1 VGGAGTGR
9 GLGSDAVRS
18 MTRQR
23 PGLLSADGGRSA
35 WPTPARR
42 GRSSRETLRTGSL
55 STGFGTGLEAGR
67 GAGWRTGAGW
77 LTEPAF
83 RTGAAWRAGAAWR
96 TGALRGAPAIGGLG
110 AAVLGWVL
118 AVEFDWGNGGSW
130 DIVRGA
136 VRAPERASLATFTGA
151 SVRID
156 EDWRDVVQATR
167 GPLGATLPSDQP
179 SAGQRAGRGSGSRSL
194 RSITRW
200 DRPRRGVSI
209 TTTVDVSDVDD
220 VAARWRRP
228 CGARLRRALRKRCM
242 LRLESGV
249 EWTIHA
255 IAAITTSH
263 NPTASRLTTKP
274 LIGPPPFHSCG
285 ILADP

>member
-23 PGLLSADGGRSA
+23 PGLLSADGARSA

-55 STGFGTGLEAGR
+55 PTGFGTGLEAGR
-67 GAGWRTGAGW
+67 
-77 LTEPAF
+77 
-83 RTGAAWRAGAAWR
+83 GAAWRAGAAWR

-130 DIVRGA
+130 DIVPGA

-209 TTTVDVSDVDD
+209 TTTVDVSDVDG